1 MQHNRS
7 RPFVV
12 VLALCAGS
20 ADHGANMRSFYPID
34 DFSRRRFVGTG
45 TTTLLLSPALALA
58 QNAVPTTPEAQKI
71 AAATDLNNHL
81 TIGVMIGGKGPFRFV
96 VDTGAD
102 RTVVSDEVAV
112 ALGLIRGPIV
122 NVEGVVRSISAQT
135 VTLSDIS
142 FGPVRKEHLVVPVL
156 PRALLGA
163 DGYLGLDTV
172 DGYRVTFDFRNHALV
187 IEGSRHSSMFDIIR
201 PNEVVVSVFGRGGHL
216 RALNC
221 RVDGVSTTTFIDS
234 GAEVS
239 VGNSAL
245 FDSLL
250 DRDPTYMTQQ
260 TIMLSGVTGG
270 SIPGRVTDLDRIKID
285 KVSLYSTKIVI
296 SDLQIFD
303 LWGLNDKPALLIG
316 MNFLRAFNQ
325 VSIDYGRK
333 ELFFELAS
341 LQVAERA

>member
-1 MQHNRS
+1 MGSFH
-7 RPFVV
+7 PF
-12 VLALCAGS
+12 
-20 ADHGANMRSFYPID
+20 DE
-34 DFSRRRFVGTG
+34 FSRRRFVGG
-45 TTTLLLSPALALA
+45 GAATLLLPSAIARA
-58 QNAVPTTPEAQKI
+58 QDVKPTTPEAEKI

-81 TIGVMIGGKGPFRFV
+81 TIPVMIGGKGPFRFV

-122 NVEGVVRSISAQT
+122 NVEGVVRSVSAQT

-142 FGPVRKEHLVVPVL
+142 FGPVRKEHLVVPIL

-172 DGYRVTFDFRNHALV
+172 DGYRVTFDFRNHALL
-187 IEGSRHSSMFDIIR
+187 IAETHHPAMFDLTR
-201 PNEVVVSVFGRGGHL
+201 PNEVVVSVVGRGGHL
-216 RALNC
+216 RAMNC
-221 RVDGVSTTTFIDS
+221 RVDGVPTTTFIDS

-245 FDSLL
+245 FNSLL
-250 DRDPTYMTQQ
+250 DRDPAYMTLQ
-260 TIMLSGVTGG
+260 TVMLSGVTGG
-270 SIPGRVTDLDRIKID
+270 TIAGRVTDLNRIKID
-285 KVSLYSTKIVI
+285 KISLYSTKIVI
-296 SDLQIFD
+296 SDLQIFS

-316 MNFLRAFNQ
+316 MNFLRAFDQ

-333 ELFFELAS
+333 ELLFELAS
-341 LQVAERA
+341 LQIAERA

>member
-1 MQHNRS
+1 M
-7 RPFVV
+7 
-12 VLALCAGS
+12 
-20 ADHGANMRSFYPID
+20 GANMRTFHPID
-34 DFSRRRFVGTG
+34 EFSRRRFVGG
-45 TTTLLLSPALALA
+45 SAATLLLPQAIAHA
-58 QNAVPTTPEAQKI
+58 QDAVPTTPEAQKI

-122 NVEGVVRSISAQT
+122 NVEGVVRSVSAQT

-172 DGYRVTFDFRNHALV
+172 DGSRVTFDFHNHALL
-187 IEGSRHSSMFDIIR
+187 IGESRHPAMFDFVR
-201 PNEVVVSVFGRGGHL
+201 PNEVTVSVFGRGGHL
-216 RALNC
+216 RAMNC
-221 RVDGVSTTTFIDS
+221 RVDGVLATTFIDS

-250 DRDPTYMTQQ
+250 DHDPTYMTGQ
-260 TIMLSGVTGG
+260 TIMLTGVTGG
-270 SIPGRVTDLDRIKID
+270 SIAGRVTDLNHIKID
-285 KVSLYSTKIVI
+285 TISLYSTKIVI

-316 MNFLRAFNQ
+316 MNFLRAFNR

-333 ELFFELAS
+333 ELLFELAS
-341 LQVAERA
+341 LQIAERA